1 MKPALERIVVGMDF
15 RTPSIEAAR
24 WVASMFAPRAELVL
38 THAIHDHTADVPA
51 ATGERRNDLHRATAR
66 LHEVGRAL
74 PVGRYRTDVRD
85 DAAARAIVAATAEYG
100 ADLIVVGPHG
110 GRETTRGIGTTAE
123 RLIRTSPVPVLLVAS
138 PRARVP
144 KRLLVPVDGGRLTH
158 AVLDWADFMAR
169 RVGAGLAL
177 MHVHEARLEYDAD
190 PLTLPDE
197 RWLSRLAAE
206 SPEPSL
212 STWFTVAG
220 RPGDE
225 ILAAA
230 IRLDADV
237 VIMGRRG
244 RRRALS
250 GIVGSTASDLLRH
263 ASCPVLIVVDPPD
276 AIFDEWVPTESHQA

>member
-15 RTPSIEAAR
+15 GTPSIEAAR
-24 WVASMFAPRAELVL
+24 WVASTFAPRAELIL
-38 THAIHDHTADVPA
+38 THAVNDHAADVA
-51 ATGERRNDLHRATAR
+51 AAAGESRSDLQTATAQ
-66 LHEVGRAL
+66 LHEVARAL
-74 PVGRYRTDVRD
+74 PVDRYRAEVRD
-85 DAAARAIVAATAEYG
+85 DGAARAILTVIAEYG

-138 PRARVP
+138 PRPRVP
-144 KRLLVPVDGGRLTH
+144 KQLLVPVDGGRLTH
-158 AVLDWADFMAR
+158 AVLEWADFMAR

-177 MHVHEARLEYDAD
+177 MHVHEARLEDDGD
-190 PLTLPDE
+190 PLLLPDE
-197 RWLSRLAAE
+197 RWLSKLVAE
-206 SPEPSL
+206 SPEPSR
-212 STWFTVAG
+212 STSFTVAG
-220 RPGDE
+220 KPSDE

-230 IRLDADV
+230 IRLDADL

-250 GIVGSTASDLLRH
+250 GVVGSTASDLLRH

-276 AIFDEWVPTESHQA
+276 AIFDDWVPTESHHA